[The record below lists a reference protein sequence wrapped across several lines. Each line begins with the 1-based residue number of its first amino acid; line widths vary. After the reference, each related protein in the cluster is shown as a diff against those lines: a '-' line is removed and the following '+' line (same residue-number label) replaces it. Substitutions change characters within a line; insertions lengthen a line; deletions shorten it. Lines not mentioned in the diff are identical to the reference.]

1 MQWESNIA
9 EIEMEQLKIKA
20 RAAVLKSPIL
30 DAGRPLHIEI
40 SFQGHARL
48 DGTRAHTLPG

>member
-1 MQWESNIA
+1 MQCESNIA
-9 EIEMEQLKIKA
+9 EIEMEQLKIQA
-20 RAAVLKSPIL
+20 RAVVLKSPIL

-48 DGTRAHTLPG
+48 DYTGAHPLPG

>member
-48 DGTRAHTLPG
+48 DQARAHTLPG